1 MNTIIKIMSTVSK
14 IPSSIINSLYL
25 LVVYMMIMY
34 IPTNTTKVCLLTILW
49 IYTLYVLIKATYTFI
64 TNDKKVY
71 KVDITDWLFIAGTI
85 FLMLD
90 GLNLSIGLRLSVG
103 LRLLAMKIFEIGTW
117 LEARKKIR
125 LEPVKVPKRD
135 L

>member
-1 MNTIIKIMSTVSK
+1 MKIIAKFMSTVSK

-25 LVVYMMIMY
+25 LMVFMMIMY
-34 IPTNTTKVCLLTILW
+34 IPTNTTMVGLITVLW
-49 IYTLYVLIKATYTFI
+49 IYTLYVLIKATYAFI
-64 TNDKKVY
+64 TDDKKVY

-85 FLMLD
+85 FLILD

-117 LEARKKIR
+117 LEARKKSA
-125 LEPVKVPKRD
+125 
-135 L
+135 

>member
-1 MNTIIKIMSTVSK
+1 MKIFSNIMSTVST
-14 IPSSIINSLYL
+14 IINSLYL

-34 IPTNTTKVCLLTILW
+34 IPTNTTKVWLLTVLW
-49 IYTLYVLIKATYTFI
+49 IYTLYVLIKATYAFI
-64 TNDKKVY
+64 TDDKKVY

-135 L
+135 I